1 MWLPLA
7 ATTAMKAF
15 FLALGLLVLSVQWSC
30 AQQKKGSAST
40 KNSQGTEQE
49 IITLSKM
56 KWRWMA
62 ERKVDTLATLFD
74 EKAMFVHMGG
84 SWGKEQEI
92 NVIRSGSI
100 HYKQANIEETSVQI
114 IGSTAILL
122 SKIKLLAVVG
132 GNEVINPFMVTEVYV
147 QQRGKWKLGSLSFT
161 KLLTP

>member
-1 MWLPLA
+1 
-7 ATTAMKAF
+7 MKAPL
-15 FLALGLLVLSVQWSC
+15 LALCLLLMSVQWSC
-30 AQQKKGSAST
+30 AQQKSGGAST
-40 KNSQGTEQE
+40 KNSPKMEQE
-49 IITLSKM
+49 IINLSKA
-56 KWRWMA
+56 KWQWMA
-62 ERKVDTLATLFD
+62 EKNADKLEGLFD

-84 SWGKEQEI
+84 SWGKKQELDI
-92 NVIRSGSI
+92 IRSGGI

-132 GNEVINPFMVTEVYV
+132 GNEVTNPFMVTEVYM